1 MRRRTVSQSNRFLA
15 RRTDYTAASRRL
27 RYSLEQTVIYAGPRE
42 MVFDAHYVRA
52 VNLSATTRAIRG
64 EMHPSETFRAANA
77 MRFDA
82 LAMYLDARRISSL
95 KPRQCCENEAR
106 KKRLSRIYLNLRTIS
121 SCLLKRSLNLLN
133 FTEGVGGARLAL
145 NKF

>member
-1 MRRRTVSQSNRFLA
+1 
-15 RRTDYTAASRRL
+15 
-27 RYSLEQTVIYAGPRE
+27 

-82 LAMYLDARRISSL
+82 LAMHLDAREHVEFHFPSR
-95 KPRQCCENEAR
+95 PRSENEAR
-106 KKRLSRIYLNLRTIS
+106 KKAFAHLSKT
-121 SCLLKRSLNLLN
+121 C
-133 FTEGVGGARLAL
+133 E
-145 NKF
+145 

>member
-1 MRRRTVSQSNRFLA
+1 M
-15 RRTDYTAASRRL
+15 RRL
-27 RYSLEQTVIYAGPRE
+27 RYSLAQIAIYAGPRE

-106 KKRLSRIYLNLRTIS
+106 KKAFAHLSKLANDLV
-121 SCLLKRSLNLLN
+121 LL
-133 FTEGVGGARLAL
+133 A
-145 NKF
+145 

>member
-1 MRRRTVSQSNRFLA
+1 
-15 RRTDYTAASRRL
+15 
-27 RYSLEQTVIYAGPRE
+27 

-52 VNLSATTRAIRG
+52 INLSATTRAIRG

-82 LAMYLDARRISSL
+82 LAMYLDALRISSL

-106 KKRLSRIYLNLRTIS
+106 KRAFAHLSKT
-121 SCLLKRSLNLLN
+121 C
-133 FTEGVGGARLAL
+133 E
-145 NKF
+145 

>member
-1 MRRRTVSQSNRFLA
+1 MPSRHE
-15 RRTDYTAASRRL
+15 DYTAALQRFRRG
-27 RYSLEQTVIYAGPRE
+27 LEQTVIYAGPRE
-42 MVFDAHYVRA
+42 MIIDAHYVRA

-82 LAMYLDARRISSL
+82 LAMHLDAREHVEFHLPSRSHG
-95 KPRQCCENEAR
+95 ENEAR